1 MQKGPLDQFV
11 LFGDS
16 ILQQSCD
23 QAKGFAFCPA
33 LQNGTLFCFFFPF
46 ADLSAISSPL
56 LTLHE
61 FTCQSRPLKLSR
73 AKTHK
78 EIFV

>member
-23 QAKGFAFCPA
+23 QVKGFAFCPA
-33 LQNGTLFCFFFPF
+33 LQNGKLFPFPF
-46 ADLSAISSPL
+46 ADLSAALSPL
-56 LTLHE
+56 LTLDD
-61 FTCQSRPLKLSR
+61 FLCQSRPLKLNR
-73 AKTHK
+73 AQCVTKSLSN
-78 EIFV
+78 